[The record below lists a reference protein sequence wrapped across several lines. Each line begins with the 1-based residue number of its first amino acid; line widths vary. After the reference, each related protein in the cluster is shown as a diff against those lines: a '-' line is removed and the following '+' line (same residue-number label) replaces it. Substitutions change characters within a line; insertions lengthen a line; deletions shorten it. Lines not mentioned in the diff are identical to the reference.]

1 MAHTFRF
8 LRDGVVLAC
17 LFILLVL
24 IIAKLDKAADSVVR
38 GPFYAIDGDTLS
50 AGGERLRLQGIDA
63 PERGQTCEDDRG
75 MPWEC
80 GEEARRLLA
89 RLAADPG
96 TECLGRERDRYRR
109 LLVRCH
115 AGTSNINAALVRQG
129 MAIASG
135 RYAEEQVAAR
145 RERRG
150 LWAGYF
156 ENPRDWRMS
165 RGMMDDPN
173 LLETFMDWVK
183 QVIYWE

>member
-1 MAHTFRF
+1 MARIFRF

-17 LFILLVL
+17 FFILLML
-24 IIAKLDKAADSVVR
+24 IITKLDEAADSVVR

-50 AGGERLRLQGIDA
+50 AGSERLRLNGIDA
-63 PERGQTCEDDRG
+63 PELRQTCEDGRG
-75 MPWEC
+75 MTWAC
-80 GEEARRLLA
+80 GDEARRLLA

-129 MAIASG
+129 LAIASG
-135 RYAEEQVAAR
+135 RYAEEQAAAR

-150 LWAGYF
+150 LWAGQF
-156 ENPRDWRMS
+156 EDPRDWRTS